1 MSKLKLLEL
10 RCNESEDSGG
20 DEAYITVDG
29 KKVWSTDNIE
39 NGESVSLRSVK
50 AIDFGGEVTV
60 ALWDK
65 DTGLFDSDDNLG
77 EFTVSADLEGED
89 EQEYN
94 FKGDGVSYLLV
105 YKVIED

>member
-20 DEAYITVDG
+20 DEAYITVEG
-29 KKVWSTDNIE
+29 KKVWSTENIE
-39 NGESVSLRSVK
+39 DGESVSLRSVK
-50 AIDFGGEVTV
+50 AIGFEDEVTV
-60 ALWDK
+60 ALWDE
-65 DTGLFDSDDNLG
+65 DSGLFDSDDNLG
-77 EFTVSADLEGED
+77 EFVVSEDLEGED

-94 FKGDGVSYLLV
+94 FKGDGADYLLI